1 MKCFSLR
8 LQRSATSIL
17 ISLAIRGSPA
27 FGSRMQITVK
37 DVTDYFAGGHSV
49 TVPREGY
56 EDTFVI
62 PKCEPDNTEMAI
74 SEAVRRGLVWLV
86 NGPASILGE
95 PVPDGILSPSATLL
109 APPKPIG
116 VQELMESSIPDAW
129 NDGKANALAIITAL
143 SAQRGRTLP
152 WSTVQLAINSGI
164 RTRWIQLS
172 PDSTPWPCEFASAQ
186 HLILQV
192 AETLRAAD
200 PKGGSYGPRRSR
212 DGHRRGDPGSKRDS
226 GLG

>member
-1 MKCFSLR
+1 MFLPEAATLSDLDPDLLGYQR
-8 LQRSATSIL
+8 LPGL
-17 ISLAIRGSPA
+17 WLADA
-27 FGSRMQITVK
+27 ITVK

-62 PKCEPDNTEMAI
+62 PKCEPENAEMAI
-74 SEAVRRGLVWLV
+74 SEAVLRGLAWLI

-200 PKGGSYGPRRSR
+200 PKGGSYGPRPL
-212 DGHRRGDPGSKRDS
+212 GTATAEATLEAKRDS